1 MGRYRIPFIGVFQKK
16 TNETLDQYHYLIS
29 QLDSVRAFRRVD
41 PSKLENSVNK
51 TNAANVWSRIR
62 PGLEKIA
69 FLPES
74 LPGLGN
80 LIRIAATLRLLF
92 PLCFFSFILALLIRV
107 GIFALHNVFLF
118 NLFLFGPLV
127 IMFSFIVVDFIIRKK
142 VARYE
147 EEHPALHVKEKDQ
160 IKNAVEELIIKF
172 IREMKLYKENPDRYQ
187 MKLYF
192 NDYRGTTVINEHRE
206 KIFGVFK
213 RKYSTFTTML
223 ALNYK
228 VKRIT

>member
-1 MGRYRIPFIGVFQKK
+1 MGRYRIPFIGVFRKK

-41 PSKLENSVNK
+41 PSKLEDSVNK

-62 PGLEKIA
+62 PSIERIA
-69 FLPES
+69 YLPDS
-74 LPGLGN
+74 LPGLSN
-80 LIRIAATLRLLF
+80 LIRITATLRLLF

-107 GIFALHNVFLF
+107 GIFPVNNIFLY

-147 EEHPALHVKEKDQ
+147 EEHPALHVEEKDQ
-160 IKNAVEELIIKF
+160 IKKAVEELILKF

-187 MKLYF
+187 MRLYF
-192 NDYRGTTVINEHRE
+192 GDYRGTTVINEHRE

-228 VKRIT
+228 R